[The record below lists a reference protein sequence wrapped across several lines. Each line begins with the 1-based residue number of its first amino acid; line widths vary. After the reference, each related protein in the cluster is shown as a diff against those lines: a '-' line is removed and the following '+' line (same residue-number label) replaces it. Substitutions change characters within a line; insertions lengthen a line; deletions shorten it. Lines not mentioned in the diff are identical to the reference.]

1 MSSIYAE
8 LREEELS
15 TKTIERNLRM
25 LKGNLKKSKA
35 RYTLTLWKRLRDVK
49 PEDLSWRDPL
59 ASLVLSNESD
69 IIKELPDED
78 YESFM
83 VRADKRYSK

>member
-1 MSSIYAE
+1 LHDI
-8 LREEELS
+8 
-15 TKTIERNLRM
+15 
-25 LKGNLKKSKA
+25 
-35 RYTLTLWKRLRDVK
+35 K
-49 PEDLSWRDPL
+49 PENLSWCNPP

-83 VRADKRYSK
+83 VRMHTLHGYADKRYSK